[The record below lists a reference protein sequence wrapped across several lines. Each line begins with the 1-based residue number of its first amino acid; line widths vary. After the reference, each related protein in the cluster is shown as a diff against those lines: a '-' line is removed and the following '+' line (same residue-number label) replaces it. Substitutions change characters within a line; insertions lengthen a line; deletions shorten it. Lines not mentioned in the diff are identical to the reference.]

1 MYLYLLLI
9 TNVAVVLLVYFL
21 VKNICTSEFDSNLR
35 EIDANPYKQWVYK
48 GLQIIGQN
56 TIQIYFLHYFLLFK
70 MPHGVVNFTHSMYE
84 GSIAN
89 HCSSIVELSIYGTI
103 SVCIA
108 LVCIAIR
115 NFLAYIPYVSTIMF
129 GK

>member
-1 MYLYLLLI
+1 
-9 TNVAVVLLVYFL
+9 
-21 VKNICTSEFDSNLR
+21 
-35 EIDANPYKQWVYK
+35 
-48 GLQIIGQN
+48 
-56 TIQIYFLHYFLLFK
+56 
-70 MPHGVVNFTHSMYE
+70 MPHGIVNFTHSMYE
-84 GSIAN
+84 GSIAS

-115 NFLAYIPYVSTIMF
+115 NFLAYVPYVSTIMF